1 MSLIAQRE
9 CRLPTRSHSKEG
21 KMDDRE
27 GGKELDGQAAPHW
40 LLGVLGGSGLSC
52 CVGKLKERTGGLL
65 GLQSQYGDTAEARSY
80 EVNGEVV
87 RPPGPSTPV
96 SCRAKQRQHAV

>member
-1 MSLIAQRE
+1 
-9 CRLPTRSHSKEG
+9 
-21 KMDDRE
+21 MDDRE